1 MQNCTACLGFSKATR
16 RGVSPIIATILLV
29 AITVVIAAVLYVLVS
44 GYLRASQGTP
54 TDIELGGATF
64 AHKGNPAKVYY
75 VNFSTIT
82 SSPSIS
88 TDDFGLKI
96 QSSTNGQVV
105 PFAYANLTNPAG
117 KVVAVFTPTSN
128 SWNTTISLQQGD
140 AISFNTETTNLQG
153 SGDPIIAYGLAGA
166 SVSGGYAAGL

>member
-1 MQNCTACLGFSKATR
+1 MRNGSAQVSRWNATR

-29 AITVVIAAVLYVLVS
+29 AITVVIAAVLYVIVS
-44 GYLRASQGTP
+44 GYLRASQATP
-54 TDIELGGATF
+54 TDIELGGVTF
-64 AHKGNPAKVYY
+64 THKGNPATIYY

-105 PFAYANLTNPAG
+105 SFAYANLTNPAG

-140 AISFNTETTNLQG
+140 AISFNTGIINLQG
-153 SGDPIIAYGLAGA
+153 SGDPILAYGLAGS